1 MNVYSEE
8 IVFADS
14 EDGWGQVGVLITPS
28 GEPAPLTTI
37 VWIHGGGC
45 NFYVPTYIRI
55 GRELAQRGYAF
66 LSGNTRGHDMANLM
80 FPAAYGADFG
90 AWRDG
95 GTMFEDFGELAL
107 DIAAW
112 LDWVSARGA
121 QRIILAGHSLG
132 GAKVLVYQAERQDP
146 RVAGLVAASPAAYG
160 YPPEER
166 LHLAREMVEAGK
178 GDQPLPAPT
187 LGRWYESARR
197 VLSVGIVESALG
209 VPAGEPRMAAIQCPI
224 LAFIGEHE
232 VADEAGT
239 LEAMQRHARSAA
251 RIDTTI
257 IAGADH
263 MYRNYEPAIATV
275 IAGWAATL

>member
-1 MNVYSEE
+1 MTHSHTDE

-14 EDGWGQVGVLITPS
+14 EDGWGQGGVLITPS
-28 GEPAPLTTI
+28 GGPAPFTTI

-45 NFYVPTYIRI
+45 NFYVPSYVRI

-66 LSGNTRGHDMANLM
+66 LSGNTRGHDMGNLM
-80 FPAAYGADFG
+80 FPAEYGDDFDV
-90 AWRDG
+90 WRDG
-95 GTMFEDFGELAL
+95 GTMFEDYRELAL

-121 QRIILAGHSLG
+121 RRIILAGHSVG

-166 LHLAREMVEAGK
+166 LRLAREMVDAGK

-187 LGRWYESARR
+187 AGRWFESARR
-197 VLSVGIVESALG
+197 VPSVGILESALS
-209 VPAGEPRMAAIQCPI
+209 VPAGEPRIAAIQCPI
-224 LAFIGEHE
+224 LVFFGEHE
-232 VADEAGT
+232 IEA
-239 LEAMQRHARSAA
+239 EERRNARSAA
-251 RIDTTI
+251 RIDATI
-257 IAGADH
+257 IEGADH
-263 MYRNYEPAIATV
+263 MYRNYEPAIAIV
-275 IAGWAATL
+275 IADWAAKL